1 MKALSQKTLTPLLQE
16 GFSKARTESERDFPV
31 FPLVRG
37 DDACMMTTRE
47 ADVNAL
53 LLWLELWQQ
62 RQQQSSGFCVQK
74 RVEKRSSRE

>member
-1 MKALSQKTLTPLLQE
+1 
-16 GFSKARTESERDFPV
+16 
-31 FPLVRG
+31 
-37 DDACMMTTRE
+37 MMTTRE

-53 LLWLELWQQ
+53 LLWLELWQ